1 MDKIRILN
9 WVVSLLCSWG
19 GGGGEG
25 DKKKYKNWKKPIIK
39 KKIF

>member
-19 GGGGEG
+19 GGGGG
-25 DKKKYKNWKKPIIK
+25 GVKKNN
-39 KKIF
+39 